1 MKREMTLAEWVRWT
15 VVQTFEASRQRV
27 LDLDDDIIPTL
38 NASMGTEHGKG
49 VNRAY
54 LLNTIMFKGSG
65 FTVHSNGTGVQVS
78 LTHKVVSRSGKK
90 KR

>member
-1 MKREMTLAEWVRWT
+1 MSKEMNLAEWVRWR
-15 VVQTFEASRQRV
+15 VARIFEISRQEV
-27 LDLDDDIIPTL
+27 LDLDEDIIPTL

-54 LLNTIMFKGSG
+54 LLNTIMFKRSG
-65 FTVHSNGTGVQVS
+65 FTVHSSGTGVQVS
-78 LTHKVVSRSGKK
+78 LSHKKVKRK